1 MNQLPFH
8 NDNSNRNTQGSAPPR
23 RSFDLPILQKLIAV
37 YKQWQSF
44 IHHLPK
50 QTRYTL
56 GEKIDILFIEV
67 FELIVTA
74 RYLPQNKKSSIIEQ
88 ASLKLDVLKFLLEV
102 SWEIKNLDTK
112 KYILLSKSLD
122 EIGKI
127 LGGWKKQVSQ

>member
-1 MNQLPFH
+1 M
-8 NDNSNRNTQGSAPPR
+8 
-23 RSFDLPILQKLIAV
+23 PILQKLIAV

>member
-1 MNQLPFH
+1 M
-8 NDNSNRNTQGSAPPR
+8 
-23 RSFDLPILQKLIAV
+23 PIVQKLIIT

-56 GEKIDILFIEV
+56 GEKIDLLFIEI
-67 FELIVTA
+67 FELIITA
-74 RYLPQNKKSSIIEQ
+74 RYLPQNQKLPILQK
-88 ASLKLDVLKFLLEV
+88 ASLKLDLLKFFLQI
-102 SWEIKNLDTK
+102 SWEIKTLDTK

-127 LGGWKKQVSQ
+127 LGGWQKQLIKNST